1 MTEDLNRIRK
11 LAGVPLMEAEQ
22 HTWTPSAQELAAE
35 QEAELDRRDDAAADQ
50 YDLEDKSEKNI
61 LYALEKVG
69 IEAKRNSI
77 YFVTEEIVEM
87 KVYYDA
93 DGLPFSQLM
102 ALAQSGIG
110 SDFSVMSSDSML
122 TIRFTVDPNLSAS
135 SIAE

>member
-1 MTEDLNRIRK
+1 MTDLNRIRK
-11 LAGVPLMEAEQ
+11 LAGVPLMEGEQ
-22 HTWTPSAQELAAE
+22 TIWTPSADELARE
-35 QEAELDRRDDAAADQ
+35 QEADLEARDDAAAAQ

-93 DGLPFSQLM
+93 DGLPLSQLVS
-102 ALAQSGIG
+102 LAQSGIG

-135 SIAE
+135 TIAD